1 MTPLDFFS
9 FAGGTLALLLTLHLS
24 VFWLSRF
31 LYPPQKPA
39 MVVVAPPPPPPQP
52 QPATVVSTPVVV
64 AQPPLPD
71 YMKIATDLP
80 SYVEKSSKAQVP
92 VVNNEPLPPP
102 ISMAK

>member
-1 MTPLDFFS
+1 MTPLDFFY

-31 LYPPQKPA
+31 LYPPQKPV
-39 MVVVAPPPPPPQP
+39 VVVAPPPPVPP
-52 QPATVVSTPVVV
+52 PAPVVPVV

-71 YMKIATDLP
+71 YTKASVAVPDLP
-80 SYVEKSSKAQVP
+80 SYVEKASNAQVP
-92 VVNNEPLPPP
+92 LINNEPLPPP

>member
-31 LYPPQKPA
+31 LYPPQKP
-39 MVVVAPPPPPPQP
+39 MIVVTAPPPP
-52 QPATVVSTPVVV
+52 APVVV
-64 AQPPLPD
+64 TPSTLPLPSQPPLPD
-71 YMKIATDLP
+71 YTKTSADLP
-80 SYVEKSSKAQVP
+80 SYVENASKAQVP

-102 ISMAK
+102 ISVAK

>member
-1 MTPLDFFS
+1 MSPFDFFS

-31 LYPPQKPA
+31 LYPPQKPV
-39 MVVVAPPPPPPQP
+39 VVVAPPTVAPPAPVVPQP
-52 QPATVVSTPVVV
+52 PAV

-71 YMKIATDLP
+71 YTKTAIDLP
-80 SYVEKSSKAQVP
+80 SYVEKTSNSQVP
-92 VVNNEPLPPP
+92 VINNEPLPPP

>member
-31 LYPPQKPA
+31 LYPPQKP
-39 MVVVAPPPPPPQP
+39 MVVVAPPPPALVVPTMPHI
-52 QPATVVSTPVVV
+52 AVVS
-64 AQPPLPD
+64 QPPLPE
-71 YMKIATDLP
+71 YTKTSADLP
-80 SYVEKSSKAQVP
+80 SYVENASKAQVP

-102 ISMAK
+102 ISVAK